1 MYVCVRMGESGC
13 GDHWPGLTEEEVRS
27 GRVLLE
33 KRDAWMGGRDWDG
46 GRASTARGLGLTMLC
61 CCVP

>member
-13 GDHWPGLTEEEVRS
+13 GDHQPGLREEEVRS

-33 KRDAWMGGRDWDG
+33 KRDAWMGGREWDG
-46 GRASTARGLGLTMLC
+46 GRVSMHGD
-61 CCVP
+61 